1 MCQFS
6 NGLSVCDS
14 WSEGKREEVISIVL
28 IITGGDVEGASMEE
42 NKETSSGAEVK
53 HGGSG
58 SQEIRV

>member
-6 NGLSVCDS
+6 NGLSVCNS
-14 WSEGKREEVISIVL
+14 WVRGKTVRSYFKRADYYRGE
-28 IITGGDVEGASMEE
+28 VEGTAMEE
-42 NKETSSGAEVK
+42 NKETSSGTGVK